1 MEAVM
6 RFRVRVLLALVLL
19 FTSLAVGK
27 DKNKKKIILPGDVLQ
42 ARTVMVVV
50 SPEAGIP
57 LTDPRG
63 NRIARMDVENALSKW
78 GRLAPTPD
86 VTTADLVIAV
96 RKGSGKMV
104 TPTISGG
111 PSNNPP
117 VIMGPGSEGSVWSTG
132 GRVGRPPD
140 LTNPGL
146 GPQDTTP
153 HPSAEIGPSGDTFEV
168 YRGRVEYPLD
178 NAPVWRYL
186 AKDALRSPDVPA
198 VEAFRKLIEEAE
210 KQQQKGP

>member
-1 MEAVM
+1 M
-6 RFRVRVLLALVLL
+6 RLRVYVLLALVLA
-19 FTSLAVGK
+19 FASLAVGK
-27 DKNKKKIILPGDVLQ
+27 DKNKKKIVLPGDVLQ

-50 SPEAGIP
+50 SPDAGIP
-57 LTDPRG
+57 LNDPRG

-78 GRLAPTPD
+78 GRLTPTLD
-86 VTTADLVIAV
+86 VTTADLVISV

-111 PSNNPP
+111 PPNNPP
-117 VIMGPGSEGSVWSTG
+117 VIMEPGSEGSVWSTG
-132 GRVGRPPD
+132 GHSGRPPD

-146 GPQDTTP
+146 GPQDNTP
-153 HPSAEIGPSGDTFEV
+153 HPSAEIGPTGDTFEV
-168 YRGRVEYPLD
+168 YRGRMEYPLD

-186 AKDALRSPDVPA
+186 AKDGLRSPDVPA

-210 KQQQKGP
+210 KQQKGP

>member
-78 GRLAPTPD
+78 GRLVPTPD

-117 VIMGPGSEGSVWSTG
+117 VIVGPGSEGSVWSTG
-132 GRVGRPPD
+132 GRVGRAPD

-153 HPSAEIGPSGDTFEV
+153 HPSAEIGPSGDIFEV

>member
-1 MEAVM
+1 
-6 RFRVRVLLALVLL
+6 
-19 FTSLAVGK
+19 
-27 DKNKKKIILPGDVLQ
+27 
-42 ARTVMVVV
+42 
-50 SPEAGIP
+50 
-57 LTDPRG
+57 
-63 NRIARMDVENALSKW
+63 
-78 GRLAPTPD
+78 
-86 VTTADLVIAV
+86 
-96 RKGSGKMV
+96 
-104 TPTISGG
+104 
-111 PSNNPP
+111 
-117 VIMGPGSEGSVWSTG
+117 
-132 GRVGRPPD
+132 

>member
-6 RFRVRVLLALVLL
+6 RLRVCVFLALALL
-19 FTSLAVGK
+19 FVSLASGK

-50 SPEAGIP
+50 DPEAGISV
-57 LTDPRG
+57 TDPRG
-63 NRIARMDVENALSKW
+63 NRIARMDVENALAKW
-78 GRLAPTPD
+78 GRLLPIND
-86 VTTADLVIAV
+86 VRTADLVIAV
-96 RKGSGKMV
+96 HKGSGKMV

-117 VIMGPGSEGSVWSTG
+117 VIMGPSSDGSVWSTG
-132 GRVGRPPD
+132 GQRGRPPD

-153 HPSAEIGPSGDTFEV
+153 RPSAEIGPAGDTFEV

-178 NAPVWRYL
+178 SSPVWRYL
-186 AKDALRSPDVPA
+186 AKDGLRSPDVPA
-198 VEAFRKLIEEAE
+198 VEAFRKLVEEAE
-210 KQQQKGP
+210 KQQKGP

>member
-1 MEAVM
+1 M
-6 RFRVRVLLALVLL
+6 RLRARVLLVLVLL
-19 FTSLAVGK
+19 SASLAVGK
-27 DKNKKKIILPGDVLQ
+27 DKDKNKKKIVLPGDVLQ

-50 SPEAGIP
+50 SPEAGIS

-63 NRIARMDVENALSKW
+63 NRVARMDVENALSKW
-78 GRLAPTPD
+78 GRLTPTLD

-96 RKGSGKMV
+96 RKGSGKMT

-117 VIMGPGSEGSVWSTG
+117 VIMEPGSEGSVWSTG
-132 GRVGRPPD
+132 GQRGRPPD

-186 AKDALRSPDVPA
+186 AKDGLRSPDVPA

-210 KQQQKGP
+210 KQQKGP

>member
-1 MEAVM
+1 M
-6 RFRVRVLLALVLL
+6 RFRVRLLLALVLL

-27 DKNKKKIILPGDVLQ
+27 DKNKKKIVLPGDVLQ

-57 LTDPRG
+57 LNDPRG

-78 GRLAPTPD
+78 GRLIPTPD

-117 VIMGPGSEGSVWSTG
+117 VIMGPGSEGSVWNTG
-132 GRVGRPPD
+132 GRVVRPPD